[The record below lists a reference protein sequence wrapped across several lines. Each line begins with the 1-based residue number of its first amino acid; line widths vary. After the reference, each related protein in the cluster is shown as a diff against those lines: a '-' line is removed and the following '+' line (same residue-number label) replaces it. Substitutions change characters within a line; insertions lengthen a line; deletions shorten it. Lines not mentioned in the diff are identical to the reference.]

1 MSSLL
6 VAAAAR
12 RCWLLAR
19 SIVVGRC
26 RGALPQSV
34 AADRRRED
42 NLFFGS
48 PEGYRTH
55 FCHEGCRAAA
65 HGQFFPSAF
74 DTDFHGDAL
83 ADEQDALNRR
93 CRRFKTG
100 ALVAFA
106 RGGMMLHRVDE
117 DFARQVELGRI
128 AFDVVSIEG
137 SDRLGC
143 AKAQKRRERDVR
155 RDARDA
161 RQARQAPFEKGD
173 LSISSP
179 VGL

>member
-1 MSSLL
+1 MSPLL
-6 VAAAAR
+6 VAAAGR
-12 RCWLLAR
+12 SCWLLAR
-19 SIVVGRC
+19 SIVAGRC
-26 RGALPQSV
+26 CRALPQPV
-34 AADRRRED
+34 AADRCRGD
-42 NLFFGS
+42 HLFLGS
-48 PEGYRTH
+48 PEGYRAH

-74 DTDFHGDAL
+74 DANFHGDAL
-83 ADEQDALNRR
+83 ADEQDAFNRR

-100 ALVAFA
+100 TFVALA

-117 DFARQVELGRI
+117 DFARQGELGGI

-137 SDRLGC
+137 GDRLGC

>member
-1 MSSLL
+1 MRL
-6 VAAAAR
+6 AGRAR
-12 RCWLLAR
+12 
-19 SIVVGRC
+19 RC
-26 RGALPQSV
+26 RGAV
-34 AADRRRED
+34 AHVAAADRCRGD
-42 NLFFGS
+42 HLFFDS
-48 PEGYRTH
+48 PEGYRAH

-74 DTDFHGDAL
+74 DANFHGDAL
-83 ADEQDALNRR
+83 ADEQDAFNRR

-100 ALVAFA
+100 TFVALA

-137 SDRLGC
+137 GDRLGR
-143 AKAQKRRERDVR
+143 AKSQERRECDVR

-161 RQARQAPFEKGD
+161 RKARQAPFEKGD
-173 LSISSP
+173 LSIRP
-179 VGL
+179 LVGL